1 MRSTASYSLIDLLST
16 DNKFVSADMGKI
28 SKKQLDSE
36 SRLGSIDECFVSAR
50 VLANTPKLRKC
61 YKFDGFRWIRRR
73 RVQRNQCHRK
83 IPMQQRRK
91 LESKIE
97 STRIPADTEWRIT
110 RSKICLMQCDQRDVL
125 ASATGYSMQPSI
137 TVLLGRSTTK
147 NATRIGLK
155 PFFQVNLIR
164 K

>member
-1 MRSTASYSLIDLLST
+1 MRSTSSYLPIDYLST
-16 DNKFVSADMGKI
+16 DNKFVSADMRKT
-28 SKKQLDSE
+28 SEKQLNSE
-36 SRLGSIDECFVSAR
+36 CRLRSIDECFVRAP
-50 VLANTPKLRKC
+50 VTANKPKLRTC

-73 RVQRNQCHRK
+73 RVQRSQCHRK
-83 IPMQQRRK
+83 IPTQQWRN
-91 LESKIE
+91 LDSKFE

-147 NATRIGLK
+147 NATRVGLK
-155 PFFQVNLIR
+155 PFFQVN
-164 K
+164 